1 MNMNRRDFLAT
12 AAVATAGVGLAG
24 SVKAEGTKSAK
35 EFPVPAGEIFKGMGG
50 AYAAMYTPFFRTGP
64 KAGELNEE
72 MIERIVEYHVA
83 KGLTGEYLTGS
94 TGEGFTLSLD
104 ERERVYRRVVKAS
117 RGRMKVIAHVGCLAT
132 RDACELA
139 RRAAN
144 AGVDWVSSVAP
155 VYFGQ
160 SFDAAYDYY
169 RQISE
174 ATDLP
179 FMVYSVHGK
188 LVPDQAVRFFDLRN
202 VHGMKYT
209 GRDYYDLG
217 AMCRKLAK
225 PAIFFSGADE
235 QTLNGFATGRFSGC
249 IGTTDNNIPEQFV
262 RICERVLANDLAGA
276 GRYQENVSRFID
288 ALFSVTGF
296 AKGAM
301 RYIGLDCGDPRS
313 PVGKPLTE
321 AQYADVVKAARTFD
335 FLRENDANLI

>member
-1 MNMNRRDFLAT
+1 MLNRRDFVT
-12 AAVATAGVGLAG
+12 AAIATAGLGAAG
-24 SVKAEGTKSAK
+24 TVRAADMPKSK
-35 EFPVPAGEIFKGMGG
+35 DFPVPEDEIFKGMGG
-50 AYAAMYTPFFRTGP
+50 AYAAMYTPFYRTGS

-72 MIERIVEYHVA
+72 MIERIVEYHIA

-104 ERERVYRRVVKAS
+104 ERERVFQRVVKAS
-117 RGRMKVIAHVGCLAT
+117 RGRMKVIAHVGCLST
-132 RDACELA
+132 RDACDLA
-139 RRAAN
+139 KRAAK

-160 SFDAAYDYY
+160 SFDAAYDHY

-188 LVPDQAVRFFDLRN
+188 LVPDQAVRFFDLKN

-217 AMCRKLAK
+217 AMCRKLSK

-262 RICERVLANDLAGA
+262 KLCERVLANDFAGA
-276 GRYQENVSRFID
+276 ARYQENVSRFID
-288 ALFSVTGF
+288 ALFSVYGF
-296 AKGAM
+296 AKAAM
-301 RYIGLDCGDPRS
+301 RYIGLDCGDARS

-321 AQYADVVKAARTFD
+321 AQYADVVKAAKTFE